1 LGPRC
6 VRRASSAL
14 EFEGWEVDSFRA
26 DQATVALR
34 DAAARRQKPDL
45 WSPTLPFGRH
55 FTDHQL
61 EVRWDCEDGWSN
73 PEIRPQRDIPTHPA
87 SLALNHGVSCFEGM
101 KAFAG
106 EDGQVRLFRP
116 ELNMARLVRSAV
128 RLALPEFEPEE
139 LLLLIKQL
147 VALDRD
153 WTPRAPGSSLY
164 IRPVVSATNGTIGF
178 KVEQAM
184 VTVVLAPGGPFFPT
198 GLQPINMLVDKA
210 NLRAAP
216 GGVGSYKAAGNY
228 APTLTPLQCALADHD
243 CQQVLFTA
251 DGQVGECA
259 AMNVMFLVES
269 TDGAPP
275 TLITPSLD
283 DGTILPGVTRQ
294 SVLEL
299 ARSREWRL
307 GGSGSEP
314 SALAVEERAMSVDEL
329 EEIARSG
336 RLLEVRLF
344 AYTRNAITLSLFVYH
359 FICSKP
365 AACLQRQAKGCRGLT
380 KANCICVD
388 RCSGRAQR
396 WFASRW
402 RRLPFLGHLASGIA
416 WVEVRWRG
424 SRCGMRTMGARWRS
438 RCWRRSKGSS
448 TGASR
453 RMIGQ
458 CLYALWHRKALC
470 PALEGGAPE
479 RNAEVGGLAGAWTHG
494 GAKARKARR
503 GSVSSEG
510 SRQHLWAAQLAFH
523 PGYHPRVISAG

>member
-1 LGPRC
+1 
-6 VRRASSAL
+6 
-14 EFEGWEVDSFRA
+14 
-26 DQATVALR
+26 
-34 DAAARRQKPDL
+34 
-45 WSPTLPFGRH
+45 
-55 FTDHQL
+55 
-61 EVRWDCEDGWSN
+61 
-73 PEIRPQRDIPTHPA
+73 
-87 SLALNHGVSCFEGM
+87 
-101 KAFAG
+101 
-106 EDGQVRLFRP
+106 
-116 ELNMARLVRSAV
+116 MARLVRSAV

-153 WTPRAPGSSLY
+153 WTPGAPGSSLY

-269 TDGAPP
+269 TDGGPP

-344 AYTRNAITLSLFVYH
+344 AYARNAIR
-359 FICSKP
+359 
-365 AACLQRQAKGCRGLT
+365 ACLSIISSALNLLLVCNDKL
-380 KANCICVD
+380 
-388 RCSGRAQR
+388 RA
-396 WFASRW
+396 A
-402 RRLPFLGHLASGIA
+402 
-416 WVEVRWRG
+416 
-424 SRCGMRTMGARWRS
+424 
-438 RCWRRSKGSS
+438 
-448 TGASR
+448 
-453 RMIGQ
+453 
-458 CLYALWHRKALC
+458 
-470 PALEGGAPE
+470 
-479 RNAEVGGLAGAWTHG
+479 AG
-494 GAKARKARR
+494 
-503 GSVSSEG
+503 
-510 SRQHLWAAQLAFH
+510 
-523 PGYHPRVISAG
+523 